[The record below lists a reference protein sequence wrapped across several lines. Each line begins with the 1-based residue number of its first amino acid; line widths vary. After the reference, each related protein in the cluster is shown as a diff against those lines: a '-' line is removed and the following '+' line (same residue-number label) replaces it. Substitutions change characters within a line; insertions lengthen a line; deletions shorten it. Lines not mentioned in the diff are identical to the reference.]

1 MELKDYLRILRAHWV
16 GVLVL
21 ALIGIGLAAAY
32 NLSQPKVYEATST
45 GYVSS
50 GDSSDPATAS
60 IADTLAKSRVK
71 SYVDIATSTRAAQD
85 VIDSLGL
92 DESPAALVGQISVNQ
107 PTDTVVIKISARAAT
122 PGRGPAARRCVG
134 EGAGQGGR
142 QGRRCTSARRPAGL
156 RVVPYTSAVLPS
168 TPVLP
173 RTNLNLALGLV
184 LGLLLGFG
192 YALLRHQFDRRI
204 RSAEEVERTFGTP
217 VIGLIPQSASMSRD
231 KGVALQLAVTGPTA
245 SGSAGVAEAFRKLR
259 TNLAYMDVDSPPRI
273 IVVTSPKQ
281 SDGKSTVAA
290 NLAAAIAV
298 GGQAVTLIDG
308 DLRRPTVAR
317 ALGVVDDVGLTDVLV
332 GRITV
337 AEVLQSHPDVPGL
350 SVLASGPIPPNPSEL
365 LGSQAMHTLMA
376 DLARESIVIVDAPPL
391 LPGHRRGGAHPLRRR
406 RPRGDHPRRHARLR
420 AHHLAE
426 PHLDR
431 PRPHARHHLQPDAS
445 QRGRWLPLRRLHPY
459 EYAAE
464 AKPASDRQARRE
476 AARPEVLTP
485 VRPTRGRRSAH
496 APRPATSGCVARR
509 LRSRRPARRAGR
521 WTPPVRR
528 G

>member
-1 MELKDYLRILRAHWV
+1 
-16 GVLVL
+16 
-21 ALIGIGLAAAY
+21 
-32 NLSQPKVYEATST
+32 
-45 GYVSS
+45 
-50 GDSSDPATAS
+50 
-60 IADTLAKSRVK
+60 
-71 SYVDIATSTRAAQD
+71 
-85 VIDSLGL
+85 
-92 DESPAALVGQISVNQ
+92 
-107 PTDTVVIKISARAAT
+107 
-122 PGRGPAARRCVG
+122 
-134 EGAGQGGR
+134 
-142 QGRRCTSARRPAGL
+142 
-156 RVVPYTSAVLPS
+156 VPYTSAVLPS

-332 GRITV
+332 GRINV
-337 AEVLQSHPDVPGL
+337 AEVLQAHPDVPGL
-350 SVLASGPIPPNPSEL
+350 QVLASGPIPPNPSEL
-365 LGSQAMHTLMA
+365 LGSQAMHALMS

-391 LPGHRRGGAHPLRRR
+391 LPVTDAAVLTRSADGALVVISHGGTLDSELTTSLNHISKVHGRTLGIIFNRMRRSAAGGYHY
-406 RPRGDHPRRHARLR
+406 GDYTK
-420 AHHLAE
+420 
-426 PHLDR
+426 
-431 PRPHARHHLQPDAS
+431 
-445 QRGRWLPLRRLHPY
+445 Y
-459 EYAAE
+459 EYASE
-464 AKPASDRQARRE
+464 TKPA
-476 AARPEVLTP
+476 T
-485 VRPTRGRRSAH
+485 TGK
-496 APRPATSGCVARR
+496 
-509 LRSRRPARRAGR
+509 RAGKQ
-521 WTPPVRR
+521 PVPKP
-528 G
+528 

>member
-21 ALIGIGLAAAY
+21 TVIGLGLATAY

-85 VIDSLGL
+85 VINSLGL
-92 DESPAALVGQISVNQ
+92 DESPAALVGQISVDQ

-122 PGRGPAARRCVG
+122 PVEAQQLADAWVKALAREVAKVD
-134 EGAGQGGR
+134 GAPQPGQ
-142 QGRRCTSARRPAGL
+142 PGL

-332 GRITV
+332 GRINV
-337 AEVLQSHPDVPGL
+337 AEVLQAHPDVPGL
-350 SVLASGPIPPNPSEL
+350 QVLASGPNPPNPSEL
-365 LGSQAMHTLMA
+365 LGSQAMHALMS

-391 LPGHRRGGAHPLRRR
+391 LPVTDAAVLTRSADGALVVISHGGTLDSELTTSLNHISKVHGRTLGIIFNRMRRSAAGGYHY
-406 RPRGDHPRRHARLR
+406 GDYTK
-420 AHHLAE
+420 
-426 PHLDR
+426 
-431 PRPHARHHLQPDAS
+431 
-445 QRGRWLPLRRLHPY
+445 Y
-459 EYAAE
+459 EYASE
-464 AKPASDRQARRE
+464 
-476 AARPEVLTP
+476 T
-485 VRPTRGRRSAH
+485 T
-496 APRPATSGCVARR
+496 PATTGK
-509 LRSRRPARRAGR
+509 RAAKQ
-521 WTPPVRR
+521 PVPKP
-528 G
+528 

>member
-21 ALIGIGLAAAY
+21 AMIGLGLAAAY

-71 SYVDIATSTRAAQD
+71 SYVDIATSTPAAQD

-92 DESPAALVGQISVNQ
+92 AESPAALVGQISVEQ

-122 PGRGPAARRCVG
+122 PLQAQALADAWVKALAKEVAKVDGAPKPG
-134 EGAGQGGR
+134 E
-142 QGRRCTSARRPAGL
+142 PGL

-204 RSAEEVERTFGTP
+204 RSAEEVERAFGTP
-217 VIGLIPQSASMSRD
+217 VIGLIPQSAAMSRD
-231 KGVALQLAVTGPTA
+231 KGAALQLAVTGPAA
-245 SGSAGVAEAFRKLR
+245 SGSGAAGVAGVAEAFRKLR
-259 TNLAYMDVDSPPRI
+259 TNLAYMDVDHPPRI

-317 ALGVVDDVGLTDVLV
+317 ALGVIDDVGLTDVLV
-332 GRITV
+332 GRIT
-337 AEVLQSHPDVPGL
+337 ASEVLQPHPDIPGL
-350 SVLASGPIPPNPSEL
+350 SILASGPIPPNPSEL
-365 LGSQAMHTLMA
+365 LGSQAMHALMA

-391 LPGHRRGGAHPLRRR
+391 LPVTDAAVLTRSADGAIVVITHGGTLDSELTTSLNHISTVHGRTLGVIFNRMRRSAAGGYHY
-406 RPRGDHPRRHARLR
+406 GDYTK
-420 AHHLAE
+420 
-426 PHLDR
+426 
-431 PRPHARHHLQPDAS
+431 
-445 QRGRWLPLRRLHPY
+445 Y
-459 EYAAE
+459 EYASDT
-464 AKPASDRQARRE
+464 KPATTGKR
-476 AARPEVLTP
+476 AARQP
-485 VRPTRGRRSAH
+485 VPK
-496 APRPATSGCVARR
+496 P
-509 LRSRRPARRAGR
+509 
-521 WTPPVRR
+521 
-528 G
+528 

>member
-1 MELKDYLRILRAHWV
+1 MELKDYLRILRAHWI

-21 ALIGIGLAAAY
+21 AVLGVGAAAAY
-32 NLSQPKVYEATST
+32 SLSQPKVYEATST

-85 VIDSLGL
+85 VIDTLDL

-122 PGRGPAARRCVG
+122 PVAAQQLADAWVKAVSKEVAKVDGAPAP
-134 EGAGQGGR
+134 GQ
-142 QGRRCTSARRPAGL
+142 PGL

-173 RTNLNLALGLV
+173 RTGLNLAVGLV

-231 KGVALQLAVTGPTA
+231 HGVALLAVTGPTA
-245 SGSAGVAEAFRKLR
+245 SASAGVAEAFRKLR

-308 DLRRPTVAR
+308 DLRRPTVAK
-317 ALGVVDDVGLTDVLV
+317 ALGMVDDVGLTDVLV
-332 GRITV
+332 GRINV

-350 SVLASGPIPPNPSEL
+350 RVLASGPIPPNPSEL
-365 LGSQAMHTLMA
+365 LGSQAMHALMS

-391 LPGHRRGGAHPLRRR
+391 LPVTDAAVLTRSADGALVVITHGGTLDSELATSLNHISTVHGRTLGVIFNRMRRSAAGGYHYGEYTR
-406 RPRGDHPRRHARLR
+406 
-420 AHHLAE
+420 
-426 PHLDR
+426 
-431 PRPHARHHLQPDAS
+431 
-445 QRGRWLPLRRLHPY
+445 Y
-459 EYAAE
+459 EYASE
-464 AKPASDRQARRE
+464 
-476 AARPEVLTP
+476 TT
-485 VRPTRGRRSAH
+485 PTRNGKRSA
-496 APRPATSGCVARR
+496 RQ
-509 LRSRRPARRAGR
+509 
-521 WTPPVRR
+521 PVPKS
-528 G
+528 